1 MKSGKRL
8 HNRPFQNLKAD
19 SVRII
24 SSLWGKNIKLLKV
37 PKQNDT
43 EHKNSTNIGFL
54 AFSFNVFLIPFFYIS
69 VKGIKQKNGVHSIFY
84 KNIYN
89 RNIKAEICEILR
101 IF

>member
-1 MKSGKRL
+1 MKSEKRL
-8 HNRPFQNLKAD
+8 HNRPSQNLKAD

-24 SSLWGKNIKLLKV
+24 SSLWGKNIKV

-43 EHKNSTNIGFL
+43 EHKNSTNTGFL
-54 AFSFNVFLIPFFYIS
+54 EFSFHVFLIPFFLNFGKRYKAEEWS
-69 VKGIKQKNGVHSIFY
+69 TLFTFY

-89 RNIKAEICEILR
+89 RNIKAEICEIIR